1 MISILYIDDERSL
14 LEIGKHFLEQTREFA
29 VETVT
34 TADEALDCI
43 RERQYD
49 AIISDYQ
56 LPGMNGIDLLKYLRK
71 AGNQVPFIIF
81 TGRSREQVV
90 IEALNAGAAF
100 YLQKG
105 MDWESQF
112 AELAYK
118 VKVAVQHRET
128 MRQLL
133 ESRERLSGIIEFF
146 PDATLGI
153 DRSGRVTIWNRA
165 MEEMTGIPASEMI
178 GKGDYAYTVPF
189 YGSPRPQ
196 LMDLLFEPGHEVAA
210 LYPHLIRSGDSLMIE
225 VLAPALYG
233 GKGAYVSAKASPL
246 RDSDGN
252 IVGAIESIRDITEL
266 NRAQAEIRDAELF
279 NREVINGVKE
289 GIIVYDRDLKV
300 TLWNRY
306 MEEMTGI
313 PYEEMMGKRPF
324 ELFLFLKEAGA
335 DSQARA
341 ALSGTSGESEDIEYK
356 IPRTGKSG
364 WAKTI
369 YSPHYDINGSIV
381 GVIAIVREITSRKK
395 AEYALYESEERFRNI
410 FNESPIAL
418 LLFDNKGVLK
428 EINSAGCDLFGL
440 SSPDEVRGTTFA
452 DNPNTDRDLLKEVA
466 DGKGRFHFETRYDF
480 DLVRQTGCHP
490 TSKDGTVLLEVYV
503 CPICRDCGPGI
514 EGVLIQMLDITDRKR
529 AEEALRKSELRL
541 RKFYES
547 GLFGVI
553 FWDINGTITDAN
565 DRFLEI
571 TGYTR
576 DDLVTG
582 GVNGFELT
590 PPEYAHIDEESMR
603 ELLETGVNKAA
614 FEKEYFRKD
623 GSRVPV
629 LLAGAMLDEEKTR
642 GVGFVLDITDRKR
655 AENALV
661 RANRQLN
668 LLTGITRHDIMN
680 QVSVILGYLSLTEK
694 ESNTPLAREYLGK
707 VRDCAQLINSHILF
721 TRVYQDLGSHGP
733 EWQDL
738 SVVISRIPVPASLD
752 FHVSPGGVS
761 VFTDTMIQKVFEILT
776 DNSVRHGQ
784 HVSEITIST
793 VRSGEDLVILFE
805 DNGTGIPEKEK
816 SLIFERGYGNNTGFG
831 LFLAREIL
839 ALTGIGIR
847 ETGTPGKGARF
858 EIIVPKGGFRERE
871 HT

>member
-1 MISILYIDDERSL
+1 MISILYVDDERSL
-14 LEIGKHFLEQTREFA
+14 LEIGKHFLEQTHEFKVDTA
-29 VETVT
+29 T
-34 TADEALDCI
+34 TADEALDRI
-43 RERQYD
+43 RVNLYD

-56 LPGMNGIDLLKYLRK
+56 LPGMDGIDLLKHLRK

-128 MRQLL
+128 ERQLL

-146 PDATLGI
+146 PDATLGV

-196 LMDLLFEPGHEVAA
+196 LMDLIFEPGHEVAA
-210 LYPHLIRSGDSLMIE
+210 EYPHLIRRGDSLMIE
-225 VLAPALYG
+225 VLCPALYG

-246 RDSDGN
+246 RDSEGN

-266 NRAQAEIRDAELF
+266 NRAQTEIRDAELF

-289 GIIVYDRDLKV
+289 GIIVYDRDLRV

-306 MEEMTGI
+306 MEEMSGI
-313 PYEEMMGKRPF
+313 PSGEMVGKRPF
-324 ELFLFLKEAGA
+324 ELFTFLKEAGA
-335 DSQARA
+335 DRHAKA
-341 ALSGTSGESEDIEYK
+341 ALSGTSGESGDIEYK
-356 IPRTGKSG
+356 IPQTGKSG
-364 WAKTI
+364 WAKTL
-369 YSPHYDINGSIV
+369 YSPHCDTNGSIT
-381 GVIAIVREITSRKK
+381 GVIAIVREITPRKL
-395 AEYALYESEERFRNI
+395 AEFALHESEERFRNI

-466 DGKGRFHFETRYDF
+466 GDQGRFHYETEYDF

-490 TSKDGTVLLEVYV
+490 TSKKGKVLLEVYV
-503 CPICRDCGPGI
+503 CPICKDCGPGV
-514 EGVLIQMLDITDRKR
+514 EGVLVQMLDITDRKR
-529 AEEALRKSELRL
+529 AEEALRKSELRF
-541 RKFYES
+541 RKFHEA

-553 FWDINGTITDAN
+553 FWDTDGTITDAN
-565 DRFLEI
+565 NRFLEM
-571 TGYTR
+571 TGYSR
-576 DDLVTG
+576 EDLMAG
-582 GVNGFELT
+582 RVNGFDIT
-590 PPEYAHIDEESMR
+590 PPEYAHIDEQSIQ
-603 ELLETGVNKAA
+603 ELLATGVNRGA
-614 FEKEYFRKD
+614 FEKEYVRKD

-629 LLAGAMLDEEKTR
+629 LLAGVMLDEERTR
-642 GVGFVLDITDRKR
+642 GVAFVVDITGRKQ
-655 AENALV
+655 AEKALV

-668 LLTGITRHDIMN
+668 LLTGITRHDILN
-680 QVSVILGYLSLTEK
+680 QVSVILGYLSLTDK
-694 ESNTPLAREYLGK
+694 ECTTPLAREYLGK
-707 VRDCAQLINSHILF
+707 VRECAQLINSHILF
-721 TRVYQDLGSHGP
+721 TRVYQDLGSRGP

-738 SVVISRIPVPASLD
+738 SVVISRIPVPRSLH
-752 FHVSPGGVS
+752 FHVSLGGVS
-761 VFTDTMIQKVFEILT
+761 LFADTMIQKVFEILT

-784 HVSEITIST
+784 HVSEINISA
-793 VRSGEDLVILFE
+793 VRSGEDLVVLFE

-839 ALTGIGIR
+839 ALTGIRIN

-858 EIIVPKGGFRERE
+858 EITVPKGGFKDLISP
-871 HT
+871 